1 MIQNQAPDFA
11 WQNGRIVPWHECVLH
26 ARSQGAFWGANV
38 FEGIRGYWDGD
49 APDGRLLLFRVADHL
64 ARLERSM
71 RSLRMDIEYSA
82 DDLASA
88 INDLIIANGWR
99 QLVHVCVVSYFDEGP
114 NFDPLAP
121 TEDTGVH
128 ITATPMTRGPGYR
141 DGVSAS
147 ISSWRRISDDAMPPR
162 IKAGANYHNSRLAH
176 HEAVRN
182 GYDTTVILNQRGT
195 VAEAPG
201 ACVVMVRDGR
211 LVTPPGTSGVLEGI
225 TVATIGE
232 LAAEELGVV
241 LERREIDRTEL
252 YVADE
257 VFLCGTMAELLPITS
272 LDRLPIGSGGPGP
285 LTKRLQE
292 LYELAVHGRT
302 GQAKQWTT
310 EVPLPAPERE
320 SESLSVSGSAPAG
333 TD

>member
-1 MIQNQAPDFA
+1 
-11 WQNGRIVPWHECVLH
+11 VPWDQCVLH

-38 FEGIRGYWDGD
+38 FEGLRGYWNEDD
-49 APDGRLLLFRVADHL
+49 EQLNLFRVGDHL

-71 RSLRMDIEYSA
+71 RSLRMVVPFCAKELQA
-82 DDLASA
+82 AVVE
-88 INDLIIANGWR
+88 LITANGWR
-99 QLVHVCVVSYFDEGP
+99 TDVHACVVAYFDQGP
-114 NFDPLAP
+114 NFDPLAY

-128 ITATPMTRGPGYR
+128 ITATPMPRSRGYS
-141 DGVSAS
+141 DGVAGC
-147 ISSWRRISDDAMPPR
+147 ISSWRRISDDSMPPR
-162 IKAGANYHNSRLAH
+162 IKAGANYHNSRLAQ

-182 GYDTTVILNQRGT
+182 GYATTVILNQRGT

-232 LAAEELGVV
+232 LAADELGLT

-257 VFLCGTMAELLPITS
+257 LFLCGTMAELTPITS
-272 LDRLPIGSGGPGP
+272 LDRLPVGTGEPGP
-285 LTKRLQE
+285 LTRRLQE
-292 LYELAVHGRT
+292 LYQRAVLGADRHAG
-302 GQAKQWTT
+302 QWTIQ
-310 EVPLPAPERE
+310 VCPP
-320 SESLSVSGSAPAG
+320 VPAG
-333 TD
+333 KG